1 MEMKTS
7 VQISPAL
14 CSLKKNLF
22 SFSREKLFFLAFF
35 QRDHFLF
42 FIFCE
47 KKKFLLA
54 KRIFFHWD
62 FWDKE
67 KEGEKQLGKEESKEP
82 KKKMRR
88 FIGILL

>member
-1 MEMKTS
+1 M
-7 VQISPAL
+7 
-14 CSLKKNLF
+14 
-22 SFSREKLFFLAFF
+22 AFF

>member
-7 VQISPAL
+7 AQISPAL

-22 SFSREKLFFLAFF
+22 SFSREKLFFFGIFSKRA
-35 QRDHFLF
+35 F

-54 KRIFFHWD
+54 KTIFFHWD

-67 KEGEKQLGKEESKEP
+67 REGEKQLGKEESKEP
-82 KKKMRR
+82 RK
-88 FIGILL
+88 I